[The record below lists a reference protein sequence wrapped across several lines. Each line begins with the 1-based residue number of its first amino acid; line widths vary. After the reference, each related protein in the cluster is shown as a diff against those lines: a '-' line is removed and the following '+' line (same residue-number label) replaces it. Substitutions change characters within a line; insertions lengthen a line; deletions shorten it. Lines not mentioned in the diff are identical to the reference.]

1 MRLCLN
7 EASKCWLPAESVI
20 AEPSEPQ
27 LSAGSGE
34 TVTVT
39 VHSELWRRVSE
50 VLAAL
55 LLITLFS
62 WWWSAR
68 PKRTPREPEPMPI
81 HKQQAKFL
89 KAARKAAL
97 AADAAT
103 VRSALIDW
111 AALQWPDEPL
121 RSIGTIA
128 ERVSAPL
135 ADELL
140 SLSRLSYGPQSAEWN
155 GAALAK
161 ALRSFAVLSDDD
173 SSTSE
178 ELLPPLMPA
187 TSDRN

>member
-1 MRLCLN
+1 LASG
-7 EASKCWLPAESVI
+7 EAAIAMPAD
-20 AEPSEPQ
+20 PQ
-27 LSAGSGE
+27 LSAATGE

-50 VLAAL
+50 ILAAL
-55 LLITLFS
+55 LVITLFS

-68 PKRTPREPEPMPI
+68 PKRTPREPEPVPI

-111 AALQWPDEPL
+111 AALQWPDDAP
-121 RSIGTIA
+121 RSIGNIA
-128 ERVSAPL
+128 LRVAAPL
-135 ADELL
+135 SDELL
-140 SLSRLSYGPQSAEWN
+140 ALSRLSYGPESADWN

-161 ALRSFAVLSDDD
+161 ALRSFAVLSDDA
-173 SSTSE
+173 SESE